1 MVKEAINKNRK
12 IHIHILV
19 WIAITGVLLLQSYLD
34 RGEVPL
40 RLPILHAITIC
51 IFYIN
56 FSFLVPH
63 FLLNKRVLKY
73 IISVLIL
80 LSIAITANK
89 LIPFDRPPEPFD
101 NSFDIKNKT
110 TLSRESNNTEFELK
124 KPPQKHGFF
133 SFDLIFPLFFNLPFI
148 VIGTTMKM
156 YDEWNKNER
165 KKQEIETKNKTTE
178 LHYLKHQL
186 NPHFLFNSLN
196 SIYSLT
202 SKKSSDAPEAV
213 IMLSEL
219 MRYMLYKTDNDFVM
233 LKDELDYIQNYLK
246 LQRLRIAK
254 NENITINIHGSVT
267 RQKIRPLLLISFIE
281 NAFKHGTNFMGDTE
295 VKIVI
300 NVDGNSLHFECINLI
315 GNKKKDKENSGIG
328 LANTRERLELLYPN
342 KHNLIV
348 KEENNKFI
356 VELNL
361 ILA

>member
-1 MVKEAINKNRK
+1 MAEQKTNNR
-12 IHIHILV
+12 ILIHILV
-19 WIAITGVLLLQSYLD
+19 WIAITGVLFLQSYLD
-34 RGEVPL
+34 RGEIPL
-40 RLPILHAITIC
+40 RLPVLHALTIC
-51 IFYIN
+51 IFYVN
-56 FSFLVPH
+56 FSFLVPY
-63 FLLNKRVLKY
+63 FLLKKKVLIY
-73 IISVLIL
+73 ISSVIIL
-80 LSIAITANK
+80 LSIAVTANK
-89 LIPFDRPPEPFD
+89 LIPFNKPPEPFEENID
-101 NSFDIKNKT
+101 IKNEISLFKNDKPIAFDIK
-110 TLSRESNNTEFELK
+110 
-124 KPPQKHGFF
+124 KPPRKNGFF
-133 SFDLIFPLFFNLPFI
+133 NFDLIFPLFFNLPFI

-254 NENITINIHGSVT
+254 NENITINIHGSVA

-295 VKIVI
+295 VKILI
-300 NVDGNSLHFECINLI
+300 TIDGNNLHFQCINLI

-328 LANTRERLELLYPN
+328 LANTKERLELLYPN

-348 KEENNKFI
+348 KEENNKFM